1 MLKLCGT
8 KGLYDEGQQIK
19 GAKQMAT
26 DFKAA
31 ADAVLNRVVKS
42 EPRVP
47 GVVAMVT
54 DPHRN
59 IYEGAAGKRHVDGD
73 ADMTTDTVFGI
84 FSTTKAITGTAA
96 LQLVEEG
103 KLDLD
108 APAKT
113 YVPEIGEL
121 KMIEGFDAHGEP
133 KLRAPSAMSQ
143 CECCCCTRLAW
154 ATISSTSIT
163 TGSRRRR
170 PNRALSPHRKHC

>member
-1 MLKLCGT
+1 
-8 KGLYDEGQQIK
+8 
-19 GAKQMAT
+19 MAT
-26 DFKAA
+26 DFEAVV
-31 ADAVLNRVVKS
+31 DAILNRVVTS

-54 DPHRN
+54 NPERN
-59 IYEGAAGKRHVDGD
+59 IYEGAAGMRRLDRD

-121 KMIEGFDAHGEP
+121 RVIEGFDAHGEP
-133 KLRAPSAMSQ
+133 KLRAPKRDITTRS
-143 CECCCCTRLAW
+143 CCCTRLAW
-154 ATISSTSIT
+154 ATISSTSNT
-163 TGSRRRR
+163 TGSHRRRA
-170 PNRALSPHRKHC
+170 NRALSLRRKRR

>member
-1 MLKLCGT
+1 M
-8 KGLYDEGQQIK
+8 
-19 GAKQMAT
+19 
-26 DFKAA
+26 
-31 ADAVLNRVVKS
+31 
-42 EPRVP
+42 P

-59 IYEGAAGKRHVDGD
+59 IYEGAVGKRRLDRD

-121 KMIEGFDAHGEP
+121 KVIEGFDAHGEP
-133 KLRAPSAMSQ
+133 KLRAPK
-143 CECCCCTRLAW
+143 RD
-154 ATISSTSIT
+154 IT
-163 TGSRRRR
+163 TRMLLLHTAG
-170 PNRALSPHRKHC
+170 LG

>member
-1 MLKLCGT
+1 
-8 KGLYDEGQQIK
+8 
-19 GAKQMAT
+19 MAT

-31 ADAVLNRVVKS
+31 ADAVLNRVVTS

-54 DPHRN
+54 DPQRN
-59 IYEGAAGKRHVDGD
+59 IYEGAAGKRRLDRD

-96 LQLVEEG
+96 LQLVEVG

-113 YVPEIGEL
+113 YVPEIGTL
-121 KMIEGFDAHGEP
+121 QVIEGFDDEGEP
-133 KLRAPSAMSQ
+133 RLRAQARHHDPHAAAAHRRHGI
-143 CECCCCTRLAW
+143 RL
-154 ATISSTSIT
+154 
-163 TGSRRRR
+163 
-170 PNRALSPHRKHC
+170 L